1 MSGHPIA
8 VAMGRLVPSTRYR
21 HPGDVIRLIAGSI
34 LLLVSLVAS
43 KAAARWLLGP
53 DASAGGIGFGPA
65 SDVLTGIVQVA
76 CVAAAALV
84 VAATLWHRRFRLL
97 LGLAA
102 GAAVASGVAAA
113 ILLLLGA
120 RHPAALTDNLG
131 HGSWLVSVAFPGPA
145 LIAGAVALIVAASPW
160 LSRPWRRT
168 AWLTL
173 LLVVV
178 VRLVTGTVL
187 PMELLL
193 AFATGLTVGAAVLV
207 AFGVPDRRIGPGEIA
222 QALRA
227 AGLPAESVRPAN
239 VVSKGS
245 RPFDASGADGQRW
258 FIKAL
263 GSDQRDADLLY
274 RAYRAVRLRNVGD
287 TRPAAT
293 LFQAV
298 EHQALVG
305 VMAERA
311 GVVVPSVDRVVKV
324 GHTALL
330 VLGWVDGGSLEQFP
344 AEQITDDLLAWL
356 WADVDKQHKAGIAH
370 RSLHAGNVLV
380 EPAGRPV
387 IADFS
392 FSELAAT
399 RRQMDL
405 DVAELLASLATLVG
419 EDRAVSAAVKV
430 VGAEGTTGLAAAVPL
445 LQPLALSA
453 GTRRAVKQQDG
464 LLTRTRSAAA
474 AASGLENPEPV
485 RLQRVRPRHLL
496 TIAALAG
503 VYYILLPQLAK
514 VGNPLAALESAQWAW
529 VLAAI
534 GFSALTYLASAI
546 GLLGGVSVRVPF
558 WPTLLT
564 QGASSYVNRVSP
576 ANVGGMAL
584 NARFLQKAGVEPIAG
599 VAAVGVN
606 SLAGALVHAVLLVI
620 FFAWAGR
627 GGASKAFHLPSSS
640 VLLAVLSVVV
650 SVIGIV
656 IATRQGRNF
665 AARKVLPPL
674 RSSLASLGKVARS
687 PVRLTMLFGGSAV
700 VTLANVGALVAS
712 VEAFGGGASI
722 AKIGAVYMV
731 ASVVATATPTPGG
744 VGGYET
750 AAIAGLTGI
759 GISSAAAVSAVV
771 ISRLATYWLPVLPGW
786 ACWRALQRLGYV

>member
-1 MSGHPIA
+1 MSGHPVA
-8 VAMGRLVPSTRYR
+8 VAMRRVLPPSRYR

-131 HGSWLVSVAFPGPA
+131 HSSWLASAAFPGPA

-207 AFGVPDRRIGPGEIA
+207 TFGVPDRRMGAAEVA
-222 QALRA
+222 EALRA
-227 AGLPAESVRPAN
+227 AGLPAESVRPAD
-239 VVSKGS
+239 VISKGS

-258 FIKAL
+258 YIKAL

-287 TRPAAT
+287 TRPALS

-298 EHQALVG
+298 EHQALAG

-311 GVVVPSVDRVVKV
+311 GVLVPGVDRVLKA
-324 GHTALL
+324 GGDTALL
-330 VLGWVDGGSLEQFP
+330 VLHWVDGDSLELLP
-344 AEQITDDLLAWL
+344 AEQITDDLLARL
-356 WADVDKQHKAGIAH
+356 WTEVDKLHRAGIAH
-370 RSLHAGNVLV
+370 RSLHAGNVLAG
-380 EPAGRPV
+380 PAGRPV

-392 FSELAAT
+392 FSELSAT
-399 RRQMDL
+399 RRQIDL
-405 DVAELLASLATLVG
+405 DVAELLASLAALVG
-419 EDRAVSAAVKV
+419 EDRAVSTAAKV
-430 VGAEGTTGLAAAVPL
+430 LGPEGVAPAVPL

-453 GTRRAVKQQDG
+453 GTRRAVKAQDG
-464 LLTRTRSAAA
+464 LLKRTQSRAAD
-474 AASGLENPEPV
+474 ASGQPAEELERV
-485 RLQRVRPRHLL
+485 QRVRPR
-496 TIAALAG
+496 
-503 VYYILLPQLAK
+503 
-514 VGNPLAALESAQWAW
+514 
-529 VLAAI
+529 
-534 GFSALTYLASAI
+534 
-546 GLLGGVSVRVPF
+546 
-558 WPTLLT
+558 TL
-564 QGASSYVNRVSP
+564 
-576 ANVGGMAL
+576 
-584 NARFLQKAGVEPIAG
+584 
-599 VAAVGVN
+599 
-606 SLAGALVHAVLLVI
+606 
-620 FFAWAGR
+620 
-627 GGASKAFHLPSSS
+627 
-640 VLLAVLSVVV
+640 
-650 SVIGIV
+650 
-656 IATRQGRNF
+656 
-665 AARKVLPPL
+665 
-674 RSSLASLGKVARS
+674 
-687 PVRLTMLFGGSAV
+687 
-700 VTLANVGALVAS
+700 
-712 VEAFGGGASI
+712 
-722 AKIGAVYMV
+722 
-731 ASVVATATPTPGG
+731 
-744 VGGYET
+744 
-750 AAIAGLTGI
+750 
-759 GISSAAAVSAVV
+759 
-771 ISRLATYWLPVLPGW
+771 
-786 ACWRALQRLGYV
+786 